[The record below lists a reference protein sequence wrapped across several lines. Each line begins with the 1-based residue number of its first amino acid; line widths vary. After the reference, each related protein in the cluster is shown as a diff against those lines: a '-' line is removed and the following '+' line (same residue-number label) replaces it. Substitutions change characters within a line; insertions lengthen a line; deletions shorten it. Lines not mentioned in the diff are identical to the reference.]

1 MGGRSRVWWISCVL
15 AVMFLALSFTAV
27 SASAQESGTILGV
40 VKDSSGGLVPNAK
53 ITATNTDT
61 TEARTATAGD
71 DGAYRFP
78 GLRPGHYTVR
88 VEAQGFQT
96 KAETGLTLDVAG
108 ELVTN
113 ISLQVGSSTQE
124 VTVTGEAPLV
134 NTTTSSLGGLVND
147 QQIADLPLNGR
158 NYIDLTMIQ
167 PGVQENSHP
176 AGGGAGASGTWYSSN
191 GAPPRSNNF
200 SLDGAMMQNQYGTG
214 ANSIGATTL
223 GVDGIK
229 EYRVVTNMFSAE
241 YGLAMGSQMV
251 IVSKGGT
258 NNWHGDVFEYLRNSH
273 LDARNF
279 FDYGYLTPGQPR
291 LPQFQRNNF
300 GGSAG
305 GPIKRDKTFMFLVYE
320 GVRSR
325 TGATILDNVMPAA
338 CHNLV
343 DAATGAALPT
353 DLAQQ
358 NALAPNGAKLA
369 DLYGKPVGTA
379 SACSNGLT
387 TGTTANPIPN
397 GPTIPAAI
405 QPWIGQFPLPNLP
418 GTSKNYTYPD
428 KSRTREDYT
437 QLRVDHNF
445 SANDTLFARYTFD
458 DNYLHTPFPNINQF
472 TSGTA
477 LPQYNTVG
485 RSRNQ
490 YTTLGENHI
499 FSPQLLNSFRLSFS
513 RTNFRVVPEPETS
526 ALNPFGPLVGP
537 QWSLVPGG
545 LSSFGPASGNTSIS
559 FLGTS
564 PAYHVQNVW
573 TLADD
578 VFYTKGKHAFKF
590 GTLMNNFE
598 EPNLISKGLNGSV
611 TFKDLPSFMQGLLQT
626 GQVISGLAGYTAP
639 GSNVLLP
646 PYNGNSADR
655 DFMFK
660 TFGFYVQDDWRARS
674 RLTVNLGLRYEFM
687 NTIHELYGRETVLLD
702 IRQSTTPTTGLQ
714 MRNASLRN
722 FSPRIGLAW
731 DVFGNGKTAL
741 RSGFGL
747 YYDVGNIGAMLT
759 QVPTGFPPFSQQTNA
774 TFNNTLL
781 TLPVNYA
788 AAGTLGRNL
797 QGNDYFVKQPHLL
810 QYNLTLDQQ
819 IPFGMGLSVSYVGSR
834 GINLWTGEEGNPVVP
849 DHFVNGAPFYNT
861 TTGAAQCQVNAL
873 IPGVNQKFAA
883 NADPCRFNRYW
894 GSFEEYTTVGDSWY
908 NSLQVVVNKRV
919 SRGLSFQAAYTL
931 SKALDT
937 TQGQMFGDDCANSAI
952 GQNPA
957 NLRLD
962 KAPSCFDVPHS
973 VHFNLLYR
981 LPTIKSNSFASKLI
995 NGWGMSSLVTVQQ
1008 GNLATPTQSQ
1018 ERSYSGIIQQ
1028 SNNDYLSLNTT
1039 AGSVTFPVTAVP
1051 GATPA
1056 SNCSQNAAGTQASC
1070 TYAFIPFD
1078 RNTVITGDPNL
1089 WYNPLMFGQTA
1100 LGQLGNSPR
1109 NLLRT
1114 PGKGVWDFSV
1124 VKDTKL
1130 GFLGE
1135 SGGLEFRAEVFNI
1148 LNRANFG
1155 APGTTVFNG
1164 SIPAG
1169 SAVDT
1174 FSTEYLPGTTAAT
1187 LPSTCPGSV
1196 CTTSVK
1202 TTSGGF
1208 IQAPNGASVTSPF
1221 GSVMQISTTSSSSRQ
1236 IQLALKVIF

>member
-1 MGGRSRVWWISCVL
+1 MGGRNRECWVSRVL
-15 AVMFLALSFTAV
+15 AVMFLTLLFMAV

-40 VKDSSGGLVPNAK
+40 VKDSSGGVVPNAK

-61 TEARTATAGD
+61 TEVRTATTGD

-108 ELVTN
+108 QLVTN
-113 ISLQVGSSTQE
+113 VALQVGSSTQE

-229 EYRVVTNMFSAE
+229 EYRVVTNMFTAE

-305 GPIKRDKTFMFLVYE
+305 GPIKKDKTFLFLVYE

-338 CHNLV
+338 CHDLV
-343 DAATGAALPT
+343 PIGNGGTNTGKVT
-353 DLAQQ
+353 DLAVQ
-358 NALAPNGAKLA
+358 NAPFPGGANLANP
-369 DLYGKPVGTA
+369 T
-379 SACSNGLT
+379 ACSSAKDNNNNFLLT
-387 TGTTANPIPN
+387 PSTV
-397 GPTIPAAI
+397 IPAII
-405 QPWIGQFPLPNLP
+405 QPWIGQFPVPNLP
-418 GTSKNYTYPD
+418 GGTKNYTYPD
-428 KSRTREDYT
+428 KSRTREDYS

-458 DNYLHTPFPNINQF
+458 DNFVHTPFPNINQ
-472 TSGTA
+472 TTTGTA

-490 YTTLGENHI
+490 FTTLGENHI

-545 LSSFGPASGNTSIS
+545 LSSFGPASGNTSIT

-590 GTLMNNFE
+590 GTLLNNFE

-611 TFKDLPSFMQGLLQT
+611 AFKDLPSFMQGIVNT
-626 GQVISGLAGYTAP
+626 GQVISGLSGFTAP

-660 TFGFYVQDDWRARS
+660 SFGFYVQDDWRMKP

-714 MRNASLRN
+714 MHNASLRN
-722 FSPRIGLAW
+722 FSPRVGLAW

-774 TFNNTLL
+774 TFTAPNNIL

-810 QYNLTLDQQ
+810 QYNLTVDQQ
-819 IPFGMGLSVSYVGSR
+819 IPFGMGLTVSYVGSR

-849 DHFVNGAPFYNT
+849 DHFVNGAPIYNT
-861 TTGAAQCQVNAL
+861 TTGLAQCQLNAL
-873 IPGVNQKFAA
+873 IPGVNQNFKPNAA
-883 NADPCRFNRYW
+883 PCRINPYW
-894 GSFEEYTTVGDSWY
+894 GSFEEYTTAGDSWY

-937 TQGQMFGDDCANSAI
+937 TQGQMFGDDCATSAI

-962 KAPSCFDVPHS
+962 KAVSCFDVPNS
-973 VHFNLLYR
+973 VHFNILYH
-981 LPTIKSNSFASKLI
+981 LPNATKSNGFFSKLT
-995 NGWGMSSLVTVQQ
+995 NGWWMSSLVTVQQ
-1008 GNLATPTQSQ
+1008 GASTTPMIGPG
-1018 ERSYSGIIQQ
+1018 ERSFSGIIQQ
-1028 SNNDYLSLNTT
+1028 SNNDYASLNTT
-1039 AGSVTFPVTAVP
+1039 AVTAV
-1051 GATPA
+1051 ANPA
-1056 SNCSQNAAGTQASC
+1056 GGQYNW
-1070 TYAFIPFD
+1070 IPFD
-1078 RNTVITGDPNL
+1078 PKTVVTGDPNH
-1089 WYNPLMFGQTA
+1089 WYNPLMFGEA
-1100 LGQLGNSPR
+1100 PLGQLGNSPR
-1109 NLLRT
+1109 NLLRL
-1114 PGKGVWDFSV
+1114 PGLGKWDFSL

-1135 SGGLEFRAEVFNI
+1135 QGGLEFRAEFFNI
-1148 LNRANFG
+1148 INRVNFG
-1155 APGTTVFNG
+1155 APATTIFTSTLDPTTG
-1164 SIPAG
+1164 AG
-1169 SAVDT
+1169 GN
-1174 FSTEYLPGTTAAT
+1174 L
-1187 LPSTCPGSV
+1187 
-1196 CTTSVK
+1196 
-1202 TTSGGF
+1202 
-1208 IQAPNGASVTSPF
+1208 QAPTGANALNPLGTAT
-1221 GSVMQISTTSSSSRQ
+1221 QISTTNGSSRQ